1 MNIPESFTK
10 EEFQKLTNKT
20 LGNKPQDNNPFQQ
33 YKKIITDN
41 YKKDRGSGNYILKEG
56 LSSEALANIDFI
68 FKRIGYKEFNSIRE
82 IAEYFKRLL
91 EEKKYI
97 VLFAYNGTGKTR
109 LSAEF
114 KSLGQQLNEETGEKT
129 ADTLYYNAFTE
140 DLFYWDNDL
149 DNDNHPEVRGI
160 LGHIE
165 GESLV
170 ISGGDDID
178 EDVRFERLGI
188 LSQTTQREA
197 SLAEVVSKLVLLAG
211 EIKVYNTICRA
222 TIERQESIRNLAT
235 QVDGIVVIGGRNSAN
250 TRKLV
255 EIAESLG
262 VSTLWVEHSGEVDRG
277 WLPGKRS
284 IGVAAGGSTPDW
296 LINDLTEKLKTL

>member
-1 MNIPESFTK
+1 MNLVVASPTGLCFGVRRAIAQLERALEDHGTVYSLGSPIHNPQEVSRLTELGLRLVGSASDVPE
-10 EEFQKLTNKT
+10 
-20 LGNKPQDNNPFQQ
+20 
-33 YKKIITDN
+33 
-41 YKKDRGSGNYILKEG
+41 GSVAFVRAHGVAK
-56 LSSEALANIDFI
+56 AA
-68 FKRIGYKEFNSIRE
+68 
-82 IAEYFKRLL
+82 L
-91 EEKKYI
+91 EELEQRAK
-97 VLFAYNGTGKTR
+97 VVVDGTCPFVRTAQR
-109 LSAEF
+109 RAE
-114 KSLGQQLNEETGEKT
+114 SLAEEGYRVVILG
-129 ADTLYYNAFTE
+129 DS
-140 DLFYWDNDL
+140 
-149 DNDNHPEVRGI
+149 NHPEVRGI

-178 EDVRFERLGI
+178 ENVRFERLGI

>member
-1 MNIPESFTK
+1 MI
-10 EEFQKLTNKT
+10 
-20 LGNKPQDNNPFQQ
+20 
-33 YKKIITDN
+33 
-41 YKKDRGSGNYILKEG
+41 
-56 LSSEALANIDFI
+56 AL
-68 FKRIGYKEFNSIRE
+68 
-82 IAEYFKRLL
+82 
-91 EEKKYI
+91 
-97 VLFAYNGTGKTR
+97 NGTPLFCPKLPPEISTA
-109 LSAEF
+109 L
-114 KSLGQQLNEETGEKT
+114 LG
-129 ADTLYYNAFTE
+129 DS
-140 DLFYWDNDL
+140 
-149 DNDNHPEVRGI
+149 NHPEVRGI

-262 VSTLWVEHSGEVDRG
+262 V
-277 WLPGKRS
+277 
-284 IGVAAGGSTPDW
+284 
-296 LINDLTEKLKTL
+296 